1 MNRIVCIDDC
11 DSDVMQK
18 TNLIRIKPYSN
29 PRDRTDKS
37 LEDLI
42 PLLVE
47 IAKSNQMDVPK
58 VIASFGT
65 NEAEGIVDEYRRR
78 LDEKRNQYVHQTER
92 SFLARGG
99 NKMEAP
105 EGVPQL
111 QTESAKS
118 GLSAK
123 DIAGAEPV
131 LENVGGVAGWWQS
144 RKESKEELE
153 ILKRQKWQEVM
164 EKRAKEKS

>member
-58 VIASFGT
+58 VPPSAARPIPCAASC
-65 NEAEGIVDEYRRR
+65 
-78 LDEKRNQYVHQTER
+78 
-92 SFLARGG
+92 
-99 NKMEAP
+99 
-105 EGVPQL
+105 
-111 QTESAKS
+111 
-118 GLSAK
+118 
-123 DIAGAEPV
+123 
-131 LENVGGVAGWWQS
+131 S
-144 RKESKEELE
+144 RWCS
-153 ILKRQKWQEVM
+153 
-164 EKRAKEKS
+164 